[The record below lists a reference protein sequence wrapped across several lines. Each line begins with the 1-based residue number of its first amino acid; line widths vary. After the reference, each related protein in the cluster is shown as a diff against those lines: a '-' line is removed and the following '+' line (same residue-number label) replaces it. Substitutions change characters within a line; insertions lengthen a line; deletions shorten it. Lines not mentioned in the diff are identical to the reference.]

1 MDTPG
6 RWEADV
12 LLADGGTMHLR
23 PIEPGDTAM
32 LEAFHERQ
40 SPESIYYRYFSP
52 RPTLSAADLERLTSV
67 DYVDRMAFIGIIG
80 SELVGVA
87 RYDRYPTSEV
97 AEVAFFTDE
106 AHRGRGVATMLLE
119 YLAAAAREAGLSG
132 FVAQVL
138 PENRR
143 MLSVFARVGFDV
155 SSTFADGVIDVDLGI
170 EPTDEA
176 RRLVAERAQRA
187 FAHSVQRLLAPATVA
202 VIGVSRRPDAIG
214 RLVYE
219 HIRDGGFQG
228 TIVPVNPAVSDI
240 DGVVA
245 WPAITEVPDDVDV
258 AVVCVPRSAVASVVA
273 DCARRHVH
281 ALVIITAG
289 FSDAGPDG
297 AGLEAEIVTRA
308 RRWGMRVLGPNSMGM
323 VNTAPSISLCATFVD
338 VHPLVGTIGVSS
350 QSGTLGAAIIEHA
363 ARRGLGVSTFVSLGN
378 QADVSNTDLLGYW
391 EDDPATRVVLLYLE
405 SFGDPSKFARSM
417 RQVALLK
424 PVVAV
429 KSGGTLLLD
438 ATGTGL
444 PVTADVDALLAQTGL
459 IRVDTIDEL
468 LDVAEVLETQPLPG
482 GRRLAIL
489 SNARSPARLA
499 VDAAVG
505 VDLELAEV
513 TVAGRANPVDLGFDV
528 TPDAFARALGELC
541 VNPAVDAV
549 LVLCTPSVPGAV
561 DAFAAKIVEVASRAT
576 VPVVATYLGLRP
588 RVSTTG
594 EHRVPVFAFPEP
606 AVRALGRIA
615 RYGEWLRADPGRLP
629 ERTLVDVIAFEQV
642 VDEARG
648 GGSGWSTHDLA
659 ARLVASLGVATV
671 ERIVAHSVDE
681 AVDAASRLGWPVAL
695 KAGGV
700 PRPAK
705 TEAGGVAVDVHDEAE
720 LRRAHERMR
729 ALLGPAMDSSVV
741 QAMADP
747 GVDVRIGLI
756 RSDLVG
762 AVITLEVDRAFL
774 SEAVPAAVQVV
785 PCTETD
791 ARSMVERSGL
801 LDAFGDPQVG
811 SADLS
816 ADEARRAVDAV
827 VAVLLRLSLLAE
839 VEPEIGAVVLDP
851 VIVSAGGAVV
861 TDVRVRLDL
870 LSPEQRLPVRRLGD
884 G

>member
-1 MDTPG
+1 MVTPE

-106 AHRGRGVATMLLE
+106 AQRGRGVATILLE

-143 MLSVFARVGFDV
+143 MLSVFARAGFDV

-187 FAHSVQRLLAPATVA
+187 FAHSVQRLLAPGTIA

-214 RLVYE
+214 RLVYDQ
-219 HIRDGGFQG
+219 IRDGGFQG
-228 TIVPVNPAVSDI
+228 TLVPVNSAGAVI
-240 DGVVA
+240 DGVTA
-245 WPAITEVPDDVDV
+245 WTAITEVPDDVDV
-258 AVVCVPRSAVASVVA
+258 AVVCVPRSEVASVVA

-289 FSDAGPDG
+289 FSDTGADG
-297 AGLEAEIVTRA
+297 ASLEAEIVARA

-323 VNTAPSISLCATFVD
+323 INTAPSIALCATFVD
-338 VHPLVGTIGVSS
+338 VHPLAGTIGVSS

-391 EDDPATRVVLLYLE
+391 EDDEATRVVLLYLE

-417 RQVALLK
+417 RQVAQVK

-429 KSGGTLLLD
+429 KSGGTMLLD

-444 PVTADVDALLAQTGL
+444 PMTADVDALLAQTGL
-459 IRVDTIDEL
+459 IRVDTIAEL
-468 LDVAEVLETQPLPG
+468 LDVAEVLTMQPLPR

-499 VDAAVG
+499 VDAAIGVG
-505 VDLELAEV
+505 LELAQV
-513 TVAGRANPVDLGFDV
+513 SVAGRDNPVDLGFDV
-528 TPDAFARALGELC
+528 TSDAFAQALDELC
-541 VNPAVDAV
+541 SSAAVDAV
-549 LVLCTPSVPGAV
+549 LVLCTPSVPGVV
-561 DAFAAKIVEVASRAT
+561 DAFAEKIVEVAAHAA

-588 RVSTTG
+588 RVSTTD
-594 EHRVPVFAFPEP
+594 EQRVPVFAFPEA
-606 AVRALGRIA
+606 AVRAIGRIA
-615 RYGEWLRADPGRLP
+615 RYGEWLRVDPGRLP
-629 ERTLVDVIAFEQV
+629 ERTLVDVGAVEELL
-642 VDEARG
+642 DEARQA
-648 GGSGWSTHDLA
+648 GSGWSTHGLA
-659 ARLVASLGVATV
+659 ARLVASVGIATV
-671 ERIVAHSVDE
+671 ERIVTHSLDE
-681 AVDAASRLGWPVAL
+681 AVAAASQIGWPVAL

-705 TEAGGVAVDVHDEAE
+705 TEAGGVAVDVHDELE
-720 LRRAHERMR
+720 LRRAHQHMR
-729 ALLGPAMDSSVV
+729 EVLGPAMDTSIV

-762 AVITLEVDRAFL
+762 AVITMEVDRAFL

-785 PCTETD
+785 PCTEAD
-791 ARSMVERSGL
+791 ARSMVERCGL
-801 LDAFGDPQVG
+801 PDAFGDPQVG

-816 ADEARRAVDAV
+816 ADAVHGAIDAL
-827 VAVLLRLSLLAE
+827 VALLLRLSALGEA
-839 VEPEIGAVVLDP
+839 EPEIGAVVLDP
-851 VIVSAGGAVV
+851 VIVSAGGATVI
-861 TDVRVRLDL
+861 DVRVRLDL
-870 LSPEQRLPVRRLGD
+870 LSPEQRLPVRRLGE